1 MKEAM
6 TSQFDTL
13 PSTYEDFTG
22 TAFRTH
28 LETPSVLTA
37 LGELHGM
44 RVLDLGC
51 GSGVYTR
58 LLKQHGASHATGL
71 DISAGMIDHARAQEA
86 ADPIGVDYLDGT
98 LPDHLAGTFD
108 LVLGVYV
115 LPYATTP
122 AELRELCGTAAAALR
137 PGGRFVTLPI
147 HPGFRPD
154 AVSYARYG
162 FTLAA
167 AEPLADA
174 SPVTLN
180 LRFDG
185 HDDTVTARY
194 WTRATPTSTP
204 RGRASRCPSPSST
217 ASTPWASWAP
227 TSPRPVSSPSCSAM
241 SGTATKPSCREPRPT
256 PRPPRLS
263 SGACASSPTA
273 GAQATSASSTSPPTA
288 PPPPPSNG
296 SA

>member
-1 MKEAM
+1 M
-6 TSQFDTL
+6 TSSQFDTL

-37 LGELHGM
+37 LGDLHGM

-58 LLKQHGASHATGL
+58 LLKQYGAAHATGL
-71 DISAGMIDHARAQEA
+71 DISAGMISHARAQEA
-86 ADPIGVDYLDGT
+86 ADPIGVDYLDGA

-122 AELRELCGTAAAALR
+122 AELLELCSTAATALR
-137 PGGRFVTLPI
+137 PGGRFVTLPV

-194 WTRATPTSTP
+194 WTRATLDATLRRTGFARPRWSDPTVT
-204 RGRASRCPSPSST
+204 GHGIT
-217 ASTPWASWAP
+217 AHGADYWHDYLSHPHTAIIDCAKE
-227 TSPRPVSSPSCSAM
+227 
-241 SGTATKPSCREPRPT
+241 SGD
-256 PRPPRLS
+256 L
-263 SGACASSPTA
+263 
-273 GAQATSASSTSPPTA
+273 
-288 PPPPPSNG
+288 
-296 SA
+296 